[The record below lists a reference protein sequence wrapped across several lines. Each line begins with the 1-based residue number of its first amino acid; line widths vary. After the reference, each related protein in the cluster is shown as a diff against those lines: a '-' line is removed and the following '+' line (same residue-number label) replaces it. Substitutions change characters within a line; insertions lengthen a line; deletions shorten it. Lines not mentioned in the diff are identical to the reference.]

1 MDQPTLHALGGKSA
15 PPSVAADLRCIL
27 DLPAAAKAQLWEVLG
42 PSLDEPVSKEVEAM
56 LDGFCTLHQLTEDAL
71 ARPIKACRFLIR
83 GAAGLDLSAALLA
96 EDLGALCNS
105 PEITDLVLRG
115 YDAGK
120 ASVRMEIL
128 RQAVVDHGKVLTRIE
143 WRVDTMMTSNRG
155 SELRAPIAVVTL
167 HYQEG
172 ECRHQIT
179 LHAVPAVLVEL
190 RNLCDQL
197 LK

>member
-1 MDQPTLHALGGKSA
+1 MDQPKLHALGGTSP
-15 PPSVAADLRCIL
+15 PPSVATDLQCLL

-42 PSLDEPVSKEVEAM
+42 PSLGEPVSQEAEAM

-83 GAAGLDLSAALLA
+83 GAACLDLSAALLA
-96 EDLGALCNS
+96 EDLRALCNS
-105 PEITDLVLRG
+105 QEITDLVLRG

-120 ASVRMEIL
+120 AAVRMEIL
-128 RQAVVDHGKVLTRIE
+128 RQAVLDHGMVLTRID

-155 SELRAPIAVVTL
+155 SELRAPIAIVTL

-172 ECRHQIT
+172 ESQHHIT